1 MLIRKPSDIASSE
14 ITNKTHYLS
23 RREFLGAAGIAAV
36 AATAGRLATVPLL
49 AAPGAAHRKKLTHVI
64 KSPLSLGNEKPNS
77 WDDIT
82 SYNNFY
88 EFGVDKSD
96 ASRNSGKFI
105 ASPWKVSIE
114 GECRKPGV
122 MDLEDILKGQ
132 TLEERVYRHRC
143 VEAWSMVIPWVGF
156 PLANLIKK
164 VEPTS
169 KAAFVELISIADS
182 RTMPGIRSAI
192 LNWPYREGLRM
203 DEAMHPLTL
212 MVVGLYGEELP
223 TQDGAPLRLAVPW
236 KYGFKHAKSIVRI
249 RFVDRQPLNSWQQY
263 APGEYGFYANVN
275 PTVDHPRWSQATER
289 RIGEFF
295 RRKTLMF
302 NGYADQV
309 QSLYAGMDLRKSY

>member
-1 MLIRKPSDIASSE
+1 MLIKRPSDIISSE
-14 ITNKTHYLS
+14 ITDRKLYVD
-23 RREFLGAAGIAAV
+23 RRQFLRALGLTTAALAGGGLTAEAVLEAKGAPH
-36 AATAGRLATVPLL
+36 GR
-49 AAPGAAHRKKLTHVI
+49 KLENI
-64 KSPLSLGNEKPNS
+64 KASEYRLPNDKVNS
-77 WDDIT
+77 WEDIT

-88 EFGVDKSD
+88 EFGPDKPD
-96 ASRNSGKFI
+96 AAANVGKFVT
-105 ASPWKVSIE
+105 SPWKVSIE
-114 GECRKPGV
+114 GECNRRGV

-169 KAAFVELISIADS
+169 KASYIEFTSIADS
-182 RTMPGIRSAI
+182 SMMPGVRSGI

-212 MVVGLYGEELP
+212 MVVGLYDEVLP
-223 TQDGAPLRLAVPW
+223 AQDGAPLRLAVPW

-249 RFVDRQPLNSWQQY
+249 KFLEKRPLNTWQAL
-263 APGEYGFYANVN
+263 APTEYGFYANVN
-275 PTVDHPRWSQATER
+275 PDVDHPRWSQATER

-302 NGYADQV
+302 NGYAEQV
-309 QSLYAGMDLRKSY
+309 QSMYAGMNLRRDY

>member
-1 MLIRKPSDIASSE
+1 MLIKKPSEIPSSDITDRA
-14 ITNKTHYLS
+14 HYVN
-23 RREFLGAAGIAAV
+23 RREFLRAAGIAAV
-36 AATAGRLATVPLL
+36 AGAAGGVTSEPLRATAGATH
-49 AAPGAAHRKKLTHVI
+49 GKKLSNVV
-64 KSPLSLGNEKPNS
+64 KSPLSLTNEKVNS

-88 EFGVDKSD
+88 EFGFDKSD
-96 ASRNSGKFI
+96 ASRNSGRFI

-114 GECRKPGV
+114 GECKRPGL
-122 MDLEDILKGQ
+122 MDLEDILKRE

-169 KAAFVELISIADS
+169 RARFVEFTSIADPK
-182 RTMPGIRSAI
+182 TMPGVRSPI
-192 LNWPYREGLRM
+192 LKWPYREGLRM

-212 MVVGLYGEELP
+212 MVVGLYDEVLP

-236 KYGFKHAKSIVRI
+236 KYGFKHAKSIVSI
-249 RFVDRQPLNSWQQY
+249 RFIETQPLNSWQQY

-275 PTVDHPRWSQATER
+275 PTVDHPRWTQATER

-309 QSLYAGMDLRKSY
+309 QSLYAGMDLRKNY

>member
-1 MLIRKPSDIASSE
+1 MLIKPSPDIARSE
-14 ITNKTHYLS
+14 ITDKEHYVN
-23 RREFLGAAGIAAV
+23 RRDFLRAAGIAAAAVAGGV
-36 AATAGRLATVPLL
+36 AAAESVLEAKGAPHGRKLANINRTFP
-49 AAPGAAHRKKLTHVI
+49 AP
-64 KSPLSLGNEKPNS
+64 NERINS

-88 EFGVDKSD
+88 EFGSDKSD
-96 ASRNSGKFI
+96 PGSNSGKFV
-105 ASPWKVSIE
+105 ASPWKVTIE
-114 GECRKPGV
+114 GECLRTGV

-164 VEPTS
+164 LEPTS
-169 KAAFVELISIADS
+169 KATYVEFTSIADS
-182 RTMPGIRSAI
+182 KMMPGVRYPI
-192 LNWPYREGLRM
+192 LNWPYREGLRL

-212 MVVGLYGEELP
+212 MVVGLYDEVLP
-223 TQDGAPLRLAVPW
+223 AQDGAPLRLAVPW
-236 KYGFKHAKSIVRI
+236 KYGFKHAKSIVKI
-249 RFVDRQPLNSWQQY
+249 RFTEKQPLNSWREY
-263 APGEYGFYANVN
+263 AASEYGFYANVN

-309 QSLYAGMDLRKSY
+309 QSLYAGMDLRRNY